1 MGTRTVTTQAEL
13 HAALAEH
20 VDIITINSPRGVW
33 LTISHTGSATV
44 RASGSATVRASG
56 SATVEASG
64 SATVEAWGSA
74 TVEASGS
81 ATVEAWG
88 SATVE
93 ASGSATVRASGSA
106 TVEAWDSATVEAWDS
121 ATVWASDSATVEASG
136 SATVEAW
143 DSATVRGVG
152 LGHRP
157 GVGSATVRASKLG
170 RRPGVGLGHRRGV
183 GTRPPSE
190 AWDSATVRASKWV
203 AVHLFSARA
212 TVSGGVVIDVSA
224 LDLDDLA
231 TWTEYHGATV
241 TDGTLTA
248 YKAVGD
254 DWQADRKGW
263 VYAPGATVTAEDW
276 DAKPECGGG
285 LHLCLTPSKSRGYY
299 SEATRYVECS
309 IDMTEAV
316 VVDRDKVKA
325 RSVRVVREVT
335 IDGEPVTA

>member
-1 MGTRTVTTQAEL
+1 MSTRTVTTQAEL
-13 HAALAEH
+13 DAALAEH
-20 VDIITINSPRGVW
+20 VDTITINSPRGVW
-33 LTISHTGSATV
+33 LSIGD
-44 RASGSATVRASG
+44 SG

-64 SATVEAWGSA
+64 SATVR
-74 TVEASGS
+74 
-81 ATVEAWG
+81 AWG

-106 TVEAWDSATVEAWDS
+106 TVRASGSATVAAYGSATVRASDSATVRAYDSATVEAYDSATVEAYDSATVEAW
-121 ATVWASDSATVEASG
+121 
-136 SATVEAW
+136 
-143 DSATVRGVG
+143 
-152 LGHRP
+152 
-157 GVGSATVRASKLG
+157 GSATVRAWG
-170 RRPGVGLGHRRGV
+170 
-183 GTRPPSE
+183 
-190 AWDSATVRASKWV
+190 SATVRASKWV

-241 TDGTLTA
+241 TDGSLTA

-254 DWQADRKGW
+254 DWQTDRKGW
-263 VYAPGATVTAEDW
+263 VYVPGATVSAVDW
-276 DAKPECGGG
+276 DGKPECGGG
-285 LHLCLTPSKSRGYY
+285 LHLCLTPRKSRGYY
-299 SEATRYVECS
+299 SGATRYVECL

>member
-1 MGTRTVTTQAEL
+1 MSTRTVTTQAEL
-13 HAALAEH
+13 DAALAKR
-20 VDIITINSPRGVW
+20 VSTIIIDSPRGVW
-33 LTISHTGSATV
+33 LTISDSGSATVAAWGSATVEAWGSATVRASDSATV
-44 RASGSATVRASG
+44 RASGSATVRASD
-56 SATVEASG
+56 SATVEASGSATVAAWG

-74 TVEASGS
+74 TVRASDSATVRASGS
-81 ATVEAWG
+81 ATVRASD

-93 ASGSATVRASGSA
+93 ASGSATVR
-106 TVEAWDSATVEAWDS
+106 
-121 ATVWASDSATVEASG
+121 ASDSATVEASG
-136 SATVEAW
+136 SATVEA
-143 DSATVRGVG
+143 S
-152 LGHRP
+152 
-157 GVGSATVRASKLG
+157 GSATVRASDSAT
-170 RRPGVGLGHRRGV
+170 V
-183 GTRPPSE
+183 E
-190 AWDSATVRASKWV
+190 ASGSATVRASKWV

-224 LDLDDLA
+224 LDLDELD
-231 TWTEYHGATV
+231 TWAEYHGATV
-241 TDGTLTA
+241 TDGALTA

-285 LHLCLTPSKSRGYY
+285 LHLCLTPRKSRGYY
-299 SEATRYVECS
+299 SAATRYVECL
-309 IDMTEAV
+309 IDMSEAV